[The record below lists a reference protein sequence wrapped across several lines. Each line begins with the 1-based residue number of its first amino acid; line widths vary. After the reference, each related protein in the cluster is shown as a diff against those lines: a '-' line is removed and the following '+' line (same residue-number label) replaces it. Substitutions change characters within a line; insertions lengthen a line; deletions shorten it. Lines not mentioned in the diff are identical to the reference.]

1 MPDATRTVTK
11 RTHAGRPCPKC
22 GIGSFVPTYDD
33 EPKCAQCGWTKPPR
47 ILAGIVAENPLV
59 HNRPGQ
65 GRRKR

>member
-1 MPDATRTVTK
+1 MPDATFTVPWHS
-11 RTHAGRPCPKC
+11 HAGPHCPKC

-47 ILAGIVAENPLV
+47 ILGSIEHENPLV

-65 GRRKR
+65 GRKKR